1 MATPRDDVFTPEGMN
16 SDKFAVVFDTNS
28 YRNLIRETVIEDIEA
43 SIAQIK
49 EKEARKN
56 IMAKA
61 TPAVA
66 SEMLANL
73 AGPGKS
79 PHYDE
84 CLKGLIAMA
93 NHCCEEAENTMH
105 IIPLPYLHLTIN
117 FFETS
122 HPYGELITKNMAGV
136 IGDFKID
143 YLKAVEGHL
152 LKETFTKL
160 KDYIDGEE
168 PRWIREVESFVEVAR
183 REVLKLDPAIKPK
196 DLRKKMLEFIDSGL
210 FVPRISMAIIFS
222 IAKSLQIR
230 MTGEEHATKGY
241 ILPQMFP
248 LSVAFYQWICQRI
261 VIDNIDLQN
270 KRSRQTR
277 WNWRWD
283 YEVSFLMNDHLLNER
298 IVLLVTSDK
307 DMTKMLQ
314 KYGYGGRVMNLH
326 KYLEFLDISF

>member
-1 MATPRDDVFTPEGMN
+1 MAAGKDDFSKREDMN
-16 SDKFAVVFDTNS
+16 SEKFAVVFDTNS
-28 YRNLIRETVIEDIEA
+28 YRKLIRETAIEDIEA
-43 SIAQIK
+43 TIAQIK
-49 EKEARKN
+49 EKEGTKN

-61 TPAVA
+61 TAVVA

-105 IIPLPYLHLTIN
+105 IIPLPYLHLAIN
-117 FFETS
+117 FFEVS
-122 HPYGELITKNMAGV
+122 PPAVELITRNMAGV

-143 YLKAVEGHL
+143 YLKAIEGHQFADSFA
-152 LKETFTKL
+152 KFR
-160 KDYIDGEE
+160 DYIDGEE
-168 PRWIREVESFVEVAR
+168 PRWIREVESFVELSR
-183 REVLKLDPAIKPK
+183 REALKSDPSISAK
-196 DLRKKMLEFIDSGL
+196 DLRDKMLEFIDSGL
-210 FVPRISMAIIFS
+210 FVPRISMAIIYS
-222 IAKSLQIR
+222 LAKSLQIR

-248 LSVAFYQWICQRI
+248 LSVAFYQWICHR
-261 VIDNIDLQN
+261 VVADNIDLKN

-283 YEVSFLMNDHLLNER
+283 YEVSFLMNDHLLNGR

-307 DMTKMLQ
+307 EVTKMLR
-314 KYGYGGRVMNLH
+314 KYGYGGRVMDLN
-326 KYLEFLDISF
+326 KYLGFLDS

>member
-1 MATPRDDVFTPEGMN
+1 MATGTDDAGTMKSE
-16 SDKFAVVFDTNS
+16 KYAVVFDTNS
-28 YRNLIRETVIEDIEA
+28 YRNLIRDTSIGDIEA
-43 SIAQIK
+43 TIAQIK
-49 EKEARKN
+49 EKEVRKD

-79 PHYDE
+79 PHYDD

-122 HPYGELITKNMAGV
+122 HAYAELITKNMAGV

-152 LKETFTKL
+152 LKQTFTKL

-168 PRWIREVESFVEVAR
+168 PRWIREVESFIELAR
-183 REVLKLDPAIKPK
+183 HEALKPNPSINGK
-196 DLRKKMLEFIDSGL
+196 DLRDKMLEFIDSGL
-210 FVPRISMAIIFS
+210 FVPRISMAIMFS
-222 IAKSLQIR
+222 LASSLQIK
-230 MTGEEHATKGY
+230 MTGHEHATKGW

-248 LSVAFYQWICQRI
+248 LSVAFYQWICRRI
-261 VIDNIDLQN
+261 VIDSIDLRN
-270 KRSRQTR
+270 KRSQETR

-283 YEVSFLMNDHLLNER
+283 YEVSFLMNDHLLNGR

-307 DMTKMLQ
+307 DMTRMLQ
-314 KYGYGGRVMNLH
+314 KYGYGGRVMDID
-326 KYLEFLDISF
+326 KYLEFLDISV

>member
-1 MATPRDDVFTPEGMN
+1 MAAETDDAGTLN
-16 SDKFAVVFDTNS
+16 SEKYTVVFDTNS
-28 YRNLIRETVIEDIEA
+28 YRNLVRETAIEDIEA
-43 SIAQIK
+43 TITQIK
-49 EKEARKN
+49 AKEARKN

-61 TPAVA
+61 TPVVA

-79 PHYDE
+79 PHYDD

-105 IIPLPYLHLTIN
+105 IIPLPYLHLTTN

-122 HPYGELITKNMAGV
+122 HPYAELITKNMAGV

-160 KDYIDGEE
+160 KDYINGEE
-168 PRWIREVESFVEVAR
+168 PRWISEVESFIELAR
-183 REVLKLDPAIKPK
+183 HEALKSNSSISAK
-196 DLRKKMLEFIDSGL
+196 DLRDKMLEFIDSGL
-210 FVPRISMAIIFS
+210 FVPRISMAIIYS
-222 IAKSLQIR
+222 IAKSLQIK
-230 MTGEEHATKGY
+230 MTGHEHATKGW

-248 LSVAFYQWICQRI
+248 LSVAFYQWICRR
-261 VIDNIDLQN
+261 VVEANIDLRN
-270 KRSRQTR
+270 KKSQQTR

-283 YEVSFLMNDHLLNER
+283 YEVSFLMNDLLLKGR
-298 IVLLVTSDK
+298 RVLLVTSDQ
-307 DMTKMLQ
+307 DMTKMLH
-314 KYGYGGRVMNLH
+314 KYGYGRRVMNLGS
-326 KYLEFLDISF
+326 YLEFLNI